1 LRPHPPGEPQVSGTQ
16 PSGRSP
22 FLALF
27 PSIMLPMFMAMV
39 DQTIIAA
46 ALPAIGADLGSVDRL
61 TWVVVGYLV
70 AATIAAPVY
79 GRLGDVFGR
88 RRLLFAALTIAVP
101 GSLLCALAPSVEA
114 LAAARIM
121 QGLGA
126 GGLMTMAQALIGEA
140 VPPRER
146 ARYQGYLA
154 GVAVVSSTFGPVAG
168 GLLTEWL
175 GWRSVFLFN
184 LPVGLIAAALAL
196 RLPARPGAGG
206 PFRFDL
212 PGLLLFAFFI
222 ASVLVTLQL
231 AQRLDAALL
240 KAIGGLALA
249 AILAGALLVWREKRA
264 PYPLLPLS
272 VLGNPSIWRSD
283 ALAAMHGAMLV
294 SLMTFAPIYYR
305 VVHGSSASEIGLLV
319 LPMTAGIGIGA
330 MATGRA
336 ISRTGH
342 TAPFPS
348 WGLMLAVAV
357 IATLALLSDRLPPL
371 AMSAG
376 LGVAALFMGTVM
388 AVVQV
393 TVQAAAGQAMLGS
406 AAASVQFSRSLGA
419 ALGTATVGAVLFVSI
434 VRPEMSA
441 AEVLALTLQAS
452 PEVWAEGSAEQLA
465 AARAAVAG
473 GFRFAF
479 LSVAGFGLVAVL
491 LAWTI
496 PLRRI

>member
-1 LRPHPPGEPQVSGTQ
+1 
-16 PSGRSP
+16 
-22 FLALF
+22 
-27 PSIMLPMFMAMV
+27 MLPMFMAMV

-46 ALPAIGADLGSVDRL
+46 ALPAIGADLGSVERL

-88 RRLLFAALTIAVP
+88 RRLLFVALSLAVP
-101 GSLLCALAPSVEA
+101 GSILCVFAQSVEA
-114 LAAARIM
+114 LAAARM
-121 QGLGA
+121 LQGLGA
-126 GGLMTMAQALIGEA
+126 GGLMTMAQALIGET

-184 LPVGLIAAALAL
+184 VPVGLIAATLAL
-196 RLPARPGAGG
+196 RLPARPGSGG

-212 PGLLLFAFFI
+212 PGLLLFAIFI
-222 ASVLVTLQL
+222 SSLLVMLQL
-231 AQRLDAALL
+231 VQRLDAALL
-240 KAIGGLALA
+240 QAIGGLVALA
-249 AILAGALLVWREKRA
+249 VVACALLIWREARA
-264 PYPLLPLS
+264 SHPLLPLN

-283 ALAAMHGAMLV
+283 AMAAMHGAMLV

-305 VVHGSSASEIGLLV
+305 VVHGSPASEIGLLV

-336 ISRTGH
+336 ISRTGY
-342 TAPFPS
+342 TAAFPS
-348 WGLMLAVAV
+348 WGLMVAV
-357 IATLALLSDRLPPL
+357 LIVSALALNSHWLPPL
-371 AMSAG
+371 AMSTG

-393 TVQAAAGQAMLGS
+393 TVQSAAGQAMLGS

-419 ALGTATVGAVLFVSI
+419 ALGTATVGAVLFVAM
-434 VRPEMSA
+434 VGPEMSA
-441 AEVLALTLQAS
+441 AEALALTLQAS
-452 PEVWAEGSAEQLA
+452 PEAWAEGSAERLG
-465 AARAAVAG
+465 AARAAAAEA
-473 GFRFAF
+473 FRFAF
-479 LSVAGFGLVAVL
+479 LAVAGFGLVGVI

>member
-1 LRPHPPGEPQVSGTQ
+1 
-16 PSGRSP
+16 
-22 FLALF
+22 
-27 PSIMLPMFMAMV
+27 MLPMFMAMV

-70 AATIAAPVY
+70 AATVAAPVY

-88 RRLLFAALTIAVP
+88 RRLLFVALCLAVP
-101 GSLLCALAPSVEA
+101 GSLLCAVATSVEA
-114 LAAARIM
+114 LAAARM
-121 QGLGA
+121 LQGLGG
-126 GGLMTMAQALIGEA
+126 GGLMTLAQALIGETI
-140 VPPRER
+140 PPRER

-154 GVAVVSSTFGPVAG
+154 GVAVVSSTFGPVVG

-184 LPVGLIAAALAL
+184 LPVGLLAAGLAL
-196 RLPARPGAGG
+196 RLPGRAGSGG
-206 PFRFDL
+206 PFRFDV
-212 PGLLLFAFFI
+212 PGLLLFAVFI
-222 ASVLVTLQL
+222 SSVLATLQL
-231 AQRLDAALL
+231 VQRVDAALL
-240 KAIGGLALA
+240 RSIGALALL
-249 AILAGALLVWREKRA
+249 AIVACALLVWREKRA
-264 PYPLLPLS
+264 PHPLLPLG

-305 VVHGSSASEIGLLV
+305 VVHGSPASEIGLLV

-330 MATGRA
+330 MATGRT
-336 ISRTGH
+336 ISRTGY
-342 TAPFPS
+342 TAIFPA
-348 WGLMLAVAV
+348 WGLMLVV
-357 IATLALLSDRLPPL
+357 LILAGLAFNSDRLPAL
-371 AMSAG
+371 AMSVG

-388 AVVQV
+388 TVVQV
-393 TVQAAAGQAMLGS
+393 TVQSAAGQAMLGS

-419 ALGTATVGAVLFVSI
+419 ALGTATVGAVLFASI
-434 VRPEMSA
+434 VGPEMSA
-441 AEVLALTLQAS
+441 AEVLSLTLQAS
-452 PEVWAEGSAEQLA
+452 PEAWADGSPERLA
-465 AARAAVAG
+465 AARQAVAA

-479 LSVAGFGLVAVL
+479 LTVACFGLVGIA